1 MVTLANAD
9 RSTAAGLK
17 ESSRGTK
24 SFSNRVIGSHQEFE
38 VLIGIVFTIVDC
50 QYQRH
55 NPPVLY
61 LVFGRS
67 DDVLDCLPGDSGCKQ
82 RKLPLAG
89 IVAPLS
95 VCKRPNGEN
104 QNEISNDAFKCIY
117 VCRSAHGVSSTNMR
131 SVRHDPDSSSKEIRH
146 ILVIDLFKNQTVLEK
161 LQRLEEE
168 IRRLRRDLQTAQV
181 KLGKRQE
188 ID

>member
-1 MVTLANAD
+1 
-9 RSTAAGLK
+9 
-17 ESSRGTK
+17 
-24 SFSNRVIGSHQEFE
+24 
-38 VLIGIVFTIVDC
+38 
-50 QYQRH
+50 
-55 NPPVLY
+55 
-61 LVFGRS
+61 
-67 DDVLDCLPGDSGCKQ
+67 
-82 RKLPLAG
+82 
-89 IVAPLS
+89 
-95 VCKRPNGEN
+95 
-104 QNEISNDAFKCIY
+104 
-117 VCRSAHGVSSTNMR
+117 MR